1 MIDPV
6 DLDKFF
12 IAFFS
17 AAMIILM
24 GACYALFFTL
34 HKLFKKRVYFPLA
47 YVCYGL
53 LTVSVALLSDALH
66 LNNYWQIV
74 VWVMLFGYLLAPHG
88 IWHLCRGT
96 HIGEHGDNEGNQ
108 SLPNKM
114 SNNGI

>member
-24 GACYALFFTL
+24 GACYAIFFTL
-34 HKLFKKRVYFPLA
+34 HKLSQKQVYFPMA
-47 YVCYGL
+47 YACYAL
-53 LTVSVALLSDALH
+53 LVISVALFSDALH

-74 VWVMLFGYLLAPHG
+74 VWIMVFGYLLAPHG

-96 HIGEHGDNEGNQ
+96 HIDEHRDNEGNRG
-108 SLPNKM
+108 SPNKL
-114 SNNGI
+114 SNNQI

>member
-1 MIDPV
+1 MIEPV

-24 GACYALFFTL
+24 GACYAIFFTL
-34 HKLFKKRVYFPLA
+34 HKLSQKQMYYLLA
-47 YVCYGL
+47 YLCYGL
-53 LTVSVALLSDALH
+53 LAASVALLSDALH
-66 LNNYWQIV
+66 LKSYWQIV

-96 HIGEHGDNEGNQ
+96 HVDGHRDNEGDHRL
-108 SLPNKM
+108 SNKL
-114 SNNGI
+114 SNKGV